1 MIRYCKALMELNLLL
16 NLLKRSFN
24 LELKAVKTVNILG
37 FLSIFGRGIAD
48 LNANNPVVTKKLKGE
63 SDMSNVVIEQNEA
76 SIRHEIYL
84 PPQEIK
90 HLYAIA
96 QNGATDS
103 INSLRDF
110 LGMNVDIH
118 LNCLGFLPF
127 SILIDRIKLYYQNN
141 IGFHLRFFGDIAGEI
156 YTFFCEQDAL
166 NLIERMLGQ
175 KRKPGRGLNRVETS
189 VLSELVNIISNTFW
203 RALSEKT
210 NLNWYFTPPAPVADL
225 NRSLIYSAKIYN
237 LDNLLLHFEYII
249 PLLEIRFQLI
259 ILPAK
264 NTMNK
269 ILAKLSALPAPES
282 E

>member
-1 MIRYCKALMELNLLL
+1 
-16 NLLKRSFN
+16 
-24 LELKAVKTVNILG
+24 
-37 FLSIFGRGIAD
+37 
-48 LNANNPVVTKKLKGE
+48 
-63 SDMSNVVIEQNEA
+63 MSNVVIEQNEA
-76 SIRHEIYL
+76 SIREEFYL
-84 PPQEIK
+84 PPLEVK
-90 HLYAIA
+90 NLYAIA
-96 QNGATDS
+96 QTGAASS

-118 LNCLGFLPF
+118 LNCLTFLPF
-127 SILIDRIKLYYQNN
+127 PILIDRIKLFYQNN
-141 IGFHLRFFGDIAGEI
+141 IGFHLRFSGDITGEI
-156 YTFFCEQDAL
+156 FTFFREQDAQ

-189 VLSELVNIISNTFW
+189 VLSELVNIVSNTFW

-210 NLNWYFTPPAPVADL
+210 LLNWYFTPPTPVTDL

-237 LDNLLLHFEYII
+237 LDNLLIHFEYII
-249 PLLEIRFQLI
+249 PILEIRFQFI

-269 ILAKLSALPAPES
+269 ILSKLSSTPIIEN

>member
-1 MIRYCKALMELNLLL
+1 
-16 NLLKRSFN
+16 
-24 LELKAVKTVNILG
+24 
-37 FLSIFGRGIAD
+37 
-48 LNANNPVVTKKLKGE
+48 
-63 SDMSNVVIEQNEA
+63 MSNVVIEQNES
-76 SIRHEIYL
+76 SIREDFYL
-84 PPQEIK
+84 PPLEVK

-96 QNGATDS
+96 QNGAANS

-118 LNCLGFLPF
+118 LNCLTFLPF
-127 SILIDRIKLYYQNN
+127 PVLIDRIKMFYQNN
-141 IGFHLRFFGDIAGEI
+141 IGFHLRFSGDITGEI
-156 YTFFCEQDAL
+156 FTFFREPDAQ

-175 KRKPGRGLNRVETS
+175 KRKPGRSLNRVETS
-189 VLSELVNIISNTFW
+189 VISELVNIISNTFW

-210 NLNWYFTPPAPVADL
+210 LLNWYFTPPTPVGDL

-249 PLLEIRFQLI
+249 PVLDIRFQFI

-269 ILAKLSALPAPES
+269 ILSKLSSHQGFEKEEVACANVGE
-282 E
+282 